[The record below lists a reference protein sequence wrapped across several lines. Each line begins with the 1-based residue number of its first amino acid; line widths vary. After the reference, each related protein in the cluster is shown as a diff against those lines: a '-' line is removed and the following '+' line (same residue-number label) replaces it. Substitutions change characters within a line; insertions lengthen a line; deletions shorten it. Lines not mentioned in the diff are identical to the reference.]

1 MKEAYFTLDNIDIQA
16 AEMLETVK
24 HLRKST
30 PMTLTPNKAALL
42 VLDMQ
47 RYFLE
52 ETSHAFIPSAVP
64 IIPRIQF
71 LQSTFINYRL
81 PVVHTRQLNTPQNAG
96 QMNSWWKELM
106 VETNPLSE
114 ITPDIRDEHAAVFIK
129 SQYDA
134 FYNTNLE
141 QWLIER
147 QISQVIIV
155 GVMTHLCCET
165 TARSAFMRGF
175 QVFFTVDAT
184 ASYNRQFHRASLLNL
199 SHGFAVPVLSR
210 QVLTDITGMATM
222 PTMSTMSIMTDKK
235 KESYYE
241 H

>member
-16 AEMLETVK
+16 AEMLEAVK

-30 PMTLTPNKAALL
+30 PMTLNPGKAALL

-52 ETSHAFIPSAVP
+52 ETSHAFIPSAAA
-64 IIPRIQF
+64 IIPRIQH
-71 LQSTFINYRL
+71 LQAIFFNYHL
-81 PVVHTRQLNTPQNAG
+81 PVVHTRNIAAPQNAG
-96 QMNSWWKELM
+96 LMNSWWKELI

-114 ITPDIRDEHAAVFIK
+114 ITTAIRDEHAAVFVK
-129 SQYDA
+129 AQYDA
-134 FYNTNLE
+134 FYNTHLE
-141 QWLIER
+141 QWLTGR
-147 QISQVIIV
+147 HISQVIIT

-184 ASYNRQFHRASLLNL
+184 ASYNRQFHQASLLNL
-199 SHGFAVPVLSR
+199 SHGFAVPILSE
-210 QVLTDITGMATM
+210 QVIAAIAAGN
-222 PTMSTMSIMTDKK
+222 
-235 KESYYE
+235 KESRYE
-241 H
+241 S